1 MVFSS
6 MVFMCVFLPAVF
18 VLHCILPGIRAKN
31 ALLLLASVIFYAYG
45 DPVYIILLF
54 ISTLLNYF
62 CACGIDRFQNHRKGI
77 LVLAVICNLGI
88 LIVFK
93 YTDFIL
99 GMVNSVTGLQLPL
112 PQIRMPIG
120 ISFFTFQ
127 AMSYVI
133 DVYRGQTAADHH
145 FGRLALFLSLF
156 TNITEGPISRYD
168 QLAGQAF
175 EGHRA
180 DYRQFTFG
188 AQLILWG
195 LFQKMVLADRAALLV
210 STVFGSPSDYSG
222 GIVILAMFVYT
233 LQIYADF
240 AGCMDIVRG
249 SGALFGIEIARNF
262 NQPFFSKS
270 IGEFW
275 RRWHMTLGA
284 WFKDYIFY
292 PVTLSKT
299 NMKLGRW
306 AKKHLSVHLGQAMP
320 TAFAL
325 FFVWLANGLWHGAAW
340 KYVAYGMYYYVLT
353 LFGLFGKPVIHCFYE
368 KTGIRKESRP
378 WQLLL
383 IIRTFILVNV
393 GMLLFRANSLRIFA
407 EMFESMF
414 RKTTGNWLELGLDRH
429 DLAVLALGAL
439 LMLMVG
445 IVRERGICI
454 RERIASWP
462 MVLRWT
468 VYAGVFCAIVLL
480 GAYGSGY
487 GVVDPLYANF

>member
-1 MVFSS
+1 MAYDAGGLVQRLYCLSGDIVENKYEAGKMGQETS
-6 MVFMCVFLPAVF
+6 ECPSGAGNANGVCAVF
-18 VLHCILPGIRAKN
+18 R
-31 ALLLLASVIFYAYG
+31 
-45 DPVYIILLF
+45 
-54 ISTLLNYF
+54 
-62 CACGIDRFQNHRKGI
+62 
-77 LVLAVICNLGI
+77 
-88 LIVFK
+88 
-93 YTDFIL
+93 
-99 GMVNSVTGLQLPL
+99 
-112 PQIRMPIG
+112 
-120 ISFFTFQ
+120 
-127 AMSYVI
+127 
-133 DVYRGQTAADHH
+133 
-145 FGRLALFLSLF
+145 
-156 TNITEGPISRYD
+156 
-168 QLAGQAF
+168 LAGQW
-175 EGHRA
+175 
-180 DYRQFTFG
+180 T
-188 AQLILWG
+188 
-195 LFQKMVLADRAALLV
+195 LA
-210 STVFGSPSDYSG
+210 
-222 GIVILAMFVYT
+222 
-233 LQIYADF
+233 
-240 AGCMDIVRG
+240 
-249 SGALFGIEIARNF
+249 
-262 NQPFFSKS
+262 
-270 IGEFW
+270 W
-275 RRWHMTLGA
+275 
-284 WFKDYIFY
+284 
-292 PVTLSKT
+292 
-299 NMKLGRW
+299 
-306 AKKHLSVHLGQAMP
+306 
-320 TAFAL
+320 
-325 FFVWLANGLWHGAAW
+325 AAW

>member
-1 MVFSS
+1 M
-6 MVFMCVFLPAVF
+6 
-18 VLHCILPGIRAKN
+18 
-31 ALLLLASVIFYAYG
+31 
-45 DPVYIILLF
+45 
-54 ISTLLNYF
+54 
-62 CACGIDRFQNHRKGI
+62 
-77 LVLAVICNLGI
+77 
-88 LIVFK
+88 
-93 YTDFIL
+93 
-99 GMVNSVTGLQLPL
+99 
-112 PQIRMPIG
+112 
-120 ISFFTFQ
+120 
-127 AMSYVI
+127 
-133 DVYRGQTAADHH
+133 
-145 FGRLALFLSLF
+145 
-156 TNITEGPISRYD
+156 
-168 QLAGQAF
+168 
-175 EGHRA
+175 
-180 DYRQFTFG
+180 
-188 AQLILWG
+188 
-195 LFQKMVLADRAALLV
+195 
-210 STVFGSPSDYSG
+210 
-222 GIVILAMFVYT
+222 
-233 LQIYADF
+233 
-240 AGCMDIVRG
+240 RG

-383 IIRTFILVNV
+383 IIRTFILVNI